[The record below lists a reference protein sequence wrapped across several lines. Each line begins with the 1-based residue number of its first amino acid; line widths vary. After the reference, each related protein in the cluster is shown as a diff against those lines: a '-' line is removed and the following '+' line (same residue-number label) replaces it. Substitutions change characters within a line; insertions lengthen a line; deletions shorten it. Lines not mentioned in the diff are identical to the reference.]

1 MQEILCGAGMIILYL
16 IPMALMALTARKFIK
31 IPDELFRK
39 ILHFI
44 LLGAYIPLVFGFE
57 TWWAASGFAVIF
69 ILILY
74 PLLTLAEKLPSF
86 ASFINQRK
94 GGEIRNSMILALS
107 VMAIS
112 TLVCWG
118 IFGDRYLVLAC
129 VYAWGVGD
137 AFAALIGKQFGKHK
151 IKMKFADHK
160 KSVEGSCAFLI
171 TSAVAV
177 WIVLMLRGGIGNTGC
192 LMIALAAATSA
203 MFVELCTKDGYD
215 TFTCPAVAMAVILP
229 LIHLFGG
236 Y

>member
-1 MQEILCGAGMIILYL
+1 MQDFLYGAAMIIVYL
-16 IPMALMALTARKFIK
+16 IPIAAVVLTARKLIK

-44 LLGAYIPLVFGFE
+44 LLGAYIPLITAFK
-57 TWWAASGFAVIF
+57 TWWLAAAFAVIF
-69 ILILY
+69 TVILY
-74 PLLTLAEKLPSF
+74 PLLTLAEKLPAF

-94 GGEIRNSMILALS
+94 SGEIRNSMVLALS
-107 VMAIS
+107 MMAIS
-112 TLVCWG
+112 TTVCWG

-137 AFAALIGKQFGKHK
+137 AFAALIGKQFGRHK
-151 IKMKFADHK
+151 VKFKFADHK
-160 KSVEGSCAFLI
+160 KSVEGSMAFWI

-177 WIVLMLRGGIGNTGC
+177 WIVLMVRGGIGEAGC
-192 LMIALAAATSA
+192 FITAMAGAAVA

-215 TFTCPAVAMAVILP
+215 TFTCPAAAMVVILP

-236 Y
+236 